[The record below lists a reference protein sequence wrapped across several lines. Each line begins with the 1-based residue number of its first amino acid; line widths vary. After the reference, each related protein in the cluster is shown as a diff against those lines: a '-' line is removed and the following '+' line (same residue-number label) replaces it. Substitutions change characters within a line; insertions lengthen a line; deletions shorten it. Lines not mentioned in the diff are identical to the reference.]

1 MVREKCLWVCEV
13 ADMKKKSK
21 AVILGKNAGLII
33 AGSLLYALGM
43 NLFLTPL
50 HLFSGGGVGLAQLLT
65 LFIEQVIEAGNF
77 NLYGIVYLLIN
88 IPLLFL
94 AYFQIGKKFFVKTL
108 IGSGAISLFITLIPT
123 LSVPI
128 VDDYLTSV
136 LIGGIACGAGVGI
149 ILIAG
154 GSGGGIDVVAMWAAK
169 KFRNASVGK
178 ISLYFNVLLY
188 AVMLFLFDARTV
200 IYSLIYT
207 VVFTLVLD
215 KTHYQNINVRVMI
228 FTKKE
233 GIDKQINEKTR
244 RGVTEWNGYGAYTSE
259 PMHILVSCINKY
271 EVNEM
276 MEIVQTIDPRAFV
289 IVDENVIVNGN
300 FEKRL

>member
-1 MVREKCLWVCEV
+1 
-13 ADMKKKSK
+13 MKKKNKSIALAK
-21 AVILGKNAGLII
+21 NVIWII
-33 AGSLLYALGM
+33 AGSLLYAAGM

-65 LFIEQVIEAGNF
+65 LFLEQFLQVENF

-94 AYFQIGKKFFVKTL
+94 AFYQIGKNFFIKTL
-108 IGSGAISLFITLIPT
+108 IGSGAISLFITLVPT
-123 LSVPI
+123 LTVPM
-128 VDDYLTSV
+128 VNDYLTSV

-154 GSGGGIDVVAMWAAK
+154 GSGGGIDIVAMWAAK
-169 KFRNASVGK
+169 KFKNASVGK
-178 ISLYFNVLLY
+178 ISLYFNILLY
-188 AVMLFLFDARTV
+188 AVMLFLFDVQTV
-200 IYSLIYT
+200 IYSLIFT

-228 FTKKE
+228 FTKKD
-233 GIDKQINEKTR
+233 GIDKAINEKTR
-244 RGVTEWNGYGAYTSE
+244 RGVTKWDGCGAYTKEST
-259 PMHILVSCINKY
+259 HVLVSCINKY
-271 EVNEM
+271 EINDM
-276 MEIVQTIDPRAFV
+276 MEMIQSIDPQAFV
-289 IVDENVIVNGN
+289 IVDENVMVNGN

>member
-1 MVREKCLWVCEV
+1 
-13 ADMKKKSK
+13 MKKKSK
-21 AVILGKNAGLII
+21 SVILAKNAGMII
-33 AGSLLYALGM
+33 AGSMLYALGM

-65 LFIEQVIEAGNF
+65 LFLEQVIVVENL
-77 NLYGIVYLLIN
+77 NLYGIVYMLIN

-94 AYFQIGKKFFVKTL
+94 AFFQIGKNFFVKTL

-123 LSVPI
+123 LTVPL

-154 GSGGGIDVVAMWAAK
+154 GSGGGIDVVAMWATK
-169 KFRNASVGK
+169 KFHNASVGK

-188 AVMLFLFDARTV
+188 AVMLFLFDVPTV

-207 VVFTLVLD
+207 VIFTLVLD

-228 FTKKE
+228 FTKKD
-233 GIDKQINEKTR
+233 GIDKEINEKTG
-244 RGVTEWNGYGAYTSE
+244 RGVTKWEGCGAYTKE
-259 PMHILVSCINKY
+259 ATQILVSCINKY
-271 EVNEM
+271 EIHEM
-276 MEIVQTIDPRAFV
+276 MEIVQSIDPQAFV

>member
-1 MVREKCLWVCEV
+1 
-13 ADMKKKSK
+13 MKKKSRI
-21 AVILGKNAGLII
+21 AVLVKNAGLII
-33 AGSLLYALGM
+33 GGSLLYALGM

-50 HLFSGGGVGLAQLLT
+50 RLFSGGGIGLAQLLT
-65 LFIEQVIEAGNF
+65 LLLEKVMNAGNF
-77 NLYGIVYLLIN
+77 NMYGIVYMLIN

-94 AYFQIGKKFFVKTL
+94 AYFQLGHKFFIKTL
-108 IGSGAISLFITLIPT
+108 IGSGATSLFITLIPT
-123 LSVPI
+123 VAVPL
-128 VDDYLTSV
+128 VEDYLTSV

-169 KFRNASVGK
+169 KFKNASVGK

-188 AVMLFLFDARTV
+188 TVMLFLFDVRTV

-228 FTKKE
+228 FTKKD
-233 GIDKQINEKTR
+233 GIDEAINLRTR
-244 RGVTEWNGYGAYTSE
+244 RGVTKWDGCGAYTKEST
-259 PMHILVSCINKY
+259 HVLVSCINKY
-271 EVNEM
+271 EVNELM
-276 MEIVQTIDPRAFV
+276 DMVQSMDPQAFV
-289 IVDENVIVNGN
+289 IVDENVMVNGN

>member
-1 MVREKCLWVCEV
+1 MKEKSR
-13 ADMKKKSK
+13 SK
-21 AVILGKNAGLII
+21 IFMKNAGLII
-33 AGSLLYALGM
+33 GGSLLYALGM

-50 HLFSGGGVGLAQLLT
+50 HLFSGGGVGLAQLIT
-65 LFIEQVIEAGNF
+65 LFLENLIDVGSF
-77 NLYGIVYLLIN
+77 NLYGIVYMLIN

-94 AYFQIGKKFFVKTL
+94 AYFQLGYKFFIKTL
-108 IGSGAISLFITLIPT
+108 IGSGAISLFITLVPT

-128 VDDYLTSV
+128 VEDYLTAV
-136 LIGGIACGAGVGI
+136 LIGGIAAGAGVGL

-188 AVMLFLFDARTV
+188 AIMLFLFDAETV

-207 VVFTLVLD
+207 VIFTLILD

-228 FTKKE
+228 FTKKD
-233 GIDKQINEKTR
+233 GIDQAINVRTG
-244 RGVTEWNGYGAYTSE
+244 RGVTKWDGCGAYTKESTQ
-259 PMHILVSCINKY
+259 ILVSCINKY

-276 MEIVQTIDPRAFV
+276 MDLVHSIDPQAFI
-289 IVDENVIVNGN
+289 IVDENVTVNGN

>member
-1 MVREKCLWVCEV
+1 
-13 ADMKKKSK
+13 MKKKSK
-21 AVILGKNAGLII
+21 AVILGKNAALIV

-50 HLFSGGGVGLAQLLT
+50 HLFSGGGVGLAQLIT
-65 LFIEQVIEAGNF
+65 LFLEKFIPVGNF
-77 NLYGIVYLLIN
+77 NLYGIIYLLIN

-94 AYFQIGKKFFVKTL
+94 AWFQIGKKFFIKTM

-123 LSVPI
+123 LAVPI
-128 VDDYLTSV
+128 VNDYLTSV
-136 LIGGIACGAGVGI
+136 LIGGIASGAGVGL

-154 GSGGGIDVVAMWAAK
+154 GSGGGIDVVAVWAAK
-169 KFRNASVGK
+169 KFKGASVGQ

-188 AVMLFLFDARTV
+188 AVMLFLFDVQTV

-215 KTHYQNINVRVMI
+215 RTHYQNINVRVMI
-228 FTKKE
+228 FTKKD
-233 GIDKQINEKTR
+233 GIDKEITERTR
-244 RGVTEWNGYGAYTSE
+244 RGVTEWDGYGAYTSE
-259 PMHILVSCINKY
+259 PMHILVSCISKY
-271 EVNEM
+271 EVNDM
-276 MEIVQTIDPRAFV
+276 MEIIQSIDPQAFV

>member
-1 MVREKCLWVCEV
+1 MKEKSR
-13 ADMKKKSK
+13 SK
-21 AVILGKNAGLII
+21 IFMKNAGLII
-33 AGSLLYALGM
+33 GGSLLYALGM

-50 HLFSGGGVGLAQLLT
+50 HLFSGGGVGLAQLIT
-65 LFIEQVIEAGNF
+65 LFLENLIDVGSF
-77 NLYGIVYLLIN
+77 NLYGIVYMLIN

-94 AYFQIGKKFFVKTL
+94 AYFQLGYKFFIKTL
-108 IGSGAISLFITLIPT
+108 IGSGAISLFITLVPT

-128 VDDYLTSV
+128 VEDYLTAV
-136 LIGGIACGAGVGI
+136 FIGGIACGAGVGL

-154 GSGGGIDVVAMWAAK
+154 GSGGGIDVIAMWAAK
-169 KFRNASVGK
+169 KLRNASVGK

-188 AVMLFLFDARTV
+188 AVMLFLFDAETV

-207 VVFTLVLD
+207 VIFTLILD

-228 FTKKE
+228 FTKKD
-233 GIDKQINEKTR
+233 GIDRAINVRTG
-244 RGVTEWNGYGAYTSE
+244 RGVTKWDGCGAYTKESTQ
-259 PMHILVSCINKY
+259 ILVSCINKY

-276 MEIVQTIDPRAFV
+276 MDLVHSIDPQAFI
-289 IVDENVIVNGN
+289 IVDENVTVNGN

>member
-1 MVREKCLWVCEV
+1 
-13 ADMKKKSK
+13 MKKKSRSLVL
-21 AVILGKNAGLII
+21 AQNAGMIMG
-33 AGSLLYALGM
+33 GSLLYALGM

-65 LFIEQVIEAGNF
+65 LFLEQLISVGNF
-77 NLYGIVYLLIN
+77 NLYGIVYMLIN

-94 AYFQIGKKFFVKTL
+94 AYFQLGYKFFIKTL
-108 IGSGAISLFITLIPT
+108 IGSGAISLFITLVPT
-123 LSVPI
+123 LTVPI
-128 VDDYLTSV
+128 VEDYLTSV

-188 AVMLFLFDARTV
+188 AIMLFLFDAETV

-228 FTKKE
+228 FTKKD
-233 GIDKQINEKTR
+233 GIDREINVRTR
-244 RGVTEWNGYGAYTSE
+244 RGVTKWDGCGAYTKEST
-259 PMHILVSCINKY
+259 HILVSCINKY

-276 MEIVQTIDPRAFV
+276 MDLVHSIDPQAFI
-289 IVDENVIVNGN
+289 IVDENVMVNGN

>member
-1 MVREKCLWVCEV
+1 MKEKSR
-13 ADMKKKSK
+13 SK
-21 AVILGKNAGLII
+21 IFMKNAGLII
-33 AGSLLYALGM
+33 GGSLLYALGM

-50 HLFSGGGVGLAQLLT
+50 HLFSGGGVGLAQLIT
-65 LFIEQVIEAGNF
+65 LFLENLIDVGSF
-77 NLYGIVYLLIN
+77 NLYGIVYMLIN

-94 AYFQIGKKFFVKTL
+94 AYFQLGYKFFIKTL
-108 IGSGAISLFITLIPT
+108 IGSGAISLFITLVPT

-128 VDDYLTSV
+128 VEDYLTAV
-136 LIGGIACGAGVGI
+136 LIGGIACGAGVGL

-154 GSGGGIDVVAMWAAK
+154 GSGGGIDVIAMWAAK
-169 KFRNASVGK
+169 KLQGASVGK

-188 AVMLFLFDARTV
+188 AVMLFLFDAETV

-228 FTKKE
+228 FTKKD
-233 GIDKQINEKTR
+233 GIDRAINVRTG
-244 RGVTEWNGYGAYTSE
+244 RGVTKWDGCGAYTKESTQ
-259 PMHILVSCINKY
+259 ILVSCINKY

-276 MEIVQTIDPRAFV
+276 MDLVHSIDPQAFI
-289 IVDENVIVNGN
+289 IVDENVTVNGN

>member
-1 MVREKCLWVCEV
+1 
-13 ADMKKKSK
+13 MKKKSK
-21 AVILGKNAGLII
+21 SVILAKNAGLII
-33 AGSLLYALGM
+33 GGSLLYALGM

-65 LFIEQVIEAGNF
+65 LFLEQLIDVGNF
-77 NLYGIVYLLIN
+77 NLYGIVYMLIN
-88 IPLLFL
+88 IPLLLL
-94 AYFQIGKKFFVKTL
+94 AYFQLGHKFFIKTL
-108 IGSGAISLFITLIPT
+108 IGSGAISLFITLVPT
-123 LSVPI
+123 LAIPI

-188 AVMLFLFDARTV
+188 AIMLFMFDAETV

-207 VVFTLVLD
+207 VIFTLVLD

-228 FTKKE
+228 FTKKD
-233 GIDKQINEKTR
+233 GIDREINVRTR
-244 RGVTEWNGYGAYTSE
+244 RGVTKWDGCGAYTKESTQ
-259 PMHILVSCINKY
+259 ILVSCINKY

-276 MEIVQTIDPRAFV
+276 LDLVHSIEPQAFV
-289 IVDENVIVNGN
+289 IVDENVMVSGN

>member
-1 MVREKCLWVCEV
+1 MKEKSR
-13 ADMKKKSK
+13 SK
-21 AVILGKNAGLII
+21 IFMKNAGLII
-33 AGSLLYALGM
+33 GGSLLYALGM

-50 HLFSGGGVGLAQLLT
+50 HLFSGGGVGLAQLIT
-65 LFIEQVIEAGNF
+65 LFLENLIDVGSF
-77 NLYGIVYLLIN
+77 NLYGIVCMLIN

-94 AYFQIGKKFFVKTL
+94 AYFQLGYKFFIKTL
-108 IGSGAISLFITLIPT
+108 IGSGAISLFITLVPT

-128 VDDYLTSV
+128 VEDYLTAV
-136 LIGGIACGAGVGI
+136 LIGGIACGAGVGL

-154 GSGGGIDVVAMWAAK
+154 GSGGGIDVIAMWAAK
-169 KFRNASVGK
+169 KLQGASVGK

-188 AVMLFLFDARTV
+188 AVMLFLFDAETV

-228 FTKKE
+228 FTKKD
-233 GIDKQINEKTR
+233 GIDRAINVRTG
-244 RGVTEWNGYGAYTSE
+244 RGVTKWDGCGAYTKESTQ
-259 PMHILVSCINKY
+259 ILVSCINKY

-276 MEIVQTIDPRAFV
+276 MDLVHSIDPQAFI
-289 IVDENVIVNGN
+289 IVDENVTVNGN

>member
-1 MVREKCLWVCEV
+1 MKEKSR
-13 ADMKKKSK
+13 SK
-21 AVILGKNAGLII
+21 IFMKNAGLII
-33 AGSLLYALGM
+33 GGSLLYALGM

-50 HLFSGGGVGLAQLLT
+50 HLFSGGGVGLAQLIT
-65 LFIEQVIEAGNF
+65 LFLEHFIDVGNF
-77 NLYGIVYLLIN
+77 NLYGIVYMLIN

-94 AYFQIGKKFFVKTL
+94 AYFQLGYKFFIKTL
-108 IGSGAISLFITLIPT
+108 IGSGAISLFITLVPT

-128 VDDYLTSV
+128 VEDYLTAV
-136 LIGGIACGAGVGI
+136 LIGGIAAGAGVGL

-188 AVMLFLFDARTV
+188 AIMLFLFDAETV

-207 VVFTLVLD
+207 VIFTLILD

-228 FTKKE
+228 FTKKD
-233 GIDKQINEKTR
+233 GIDQAINVRTG
-244 RGVTEWNGYGAYTSE
+244 RGVTKWDGCGAYTKESTQ
-259 PMHILVSCINKY
+259 ILVSCINKY

-276 MEIVQTIDPRAFV
+276 MDLVHSIDPQAFI
-289 IVDENVIVNGN
+289 IVDENVTVNGN

>member
-1 MVREKCLWVCEV
+1 M
-13 ADMKKKSK
+13 
-21 AVILGKNAGLII
+21 KNACLIMG
-33 AGSLLYALGM
+33 GSLLYALGM

-65 LFIEQVIEAGNF
+65 LFLEQMIDVGSF
-77 NLYGIVYLLIN
+77 NLYGIVYMLIN
-88 IPLLFL
+88 IPLLLL
-94 AYFQIGKKFFVKTL
+94 AYFQLGYKFFIKTL

-123 LSVPI
+123 LAVPI

-188 AVMLFLFDARTV
+188 AVMLFMFDAETV

-228 FTKKE
+228 FTKKD
-233 GIDKQINEKTR
+233 GIDNAINVRTG
-244 RGVTEWNGYGAYTSE
+244 RGVTKWDGCGAYTKESTQ
-259 PMHILVSCINKY
+259 ILVSCINKY

-276 MEIVQTIDPRAFV
+276 LDLIHSIDPQAFV
-289 IVDENVIVNGN
+289 IVDENVAVSGN

>member
-1 MVREKCLWVCEV
+1 MS
-13 ADMKKKSK
+13 KKSK
-21 AVILGKNAGLII
+21 ILAKNAGLII
-33 AGSLLYALGM
+33 GGSLLYALGM

-65 LFIEQVIEAGNF
+65 LFVEHFIDVGSF
-77 NLYGIVYLLIN
+77 NLYGIVYLIIN

-94 AYFQIGKKFFVKTL
+94 AYFQLGYKFFIKTL
-108 IGSGAISLFITLIPT
+108 IGSGAISLFITLVPT
-123 LSVPI
+123 LAVPI

-136 LIGGIACGAGVGI
+136 LIGGIAAGAGVGL

-169 KFRNASVGK
+169 KFKNASVGK

-188 AVMLFLFDARTV
+188 AIMLFMFDVQTV

-207 VVFTLVLD
+207 VIFTLILD

-228 FTKKE
+228 FTKKD
-233 GIDKQINEKTR
+233 GIDKEINVRTR
-244 RGVTEWNGYGAYTSE
+244 RGVTKWDGCGAYTKESTQ
-259 PMHILVSCINKY
+259 ILVSCINKY
-271 EVNEM
+271 EVNEVM
-276 MEIVQTIDPRAFV
+276 DLVHSIDPQAFV
-289 IVDENVIVNGN
+289 IVDENVMVSGN

>member
-1 MVREKCLWVCEV
+1 MKEKSR
-13 ADMKKKSK
+13 SK
-21 AVILGKNAGLII
+21 IFMKNAGLII
-33 AGSLLYALGM
+33 GGSLLYALGM

-50 HLFSGGGVGLAQLLT
+50 HLFSGGGVGLAQLIT
-65 LFIEQVIEAGNF
+65 LFLENLIDVGSF
-77 NLYGIVYLLIN
+77 NLYGIVYMLIN

-94 AYFQIGKKFFVKTL
+94 AYFQLGYKFFIKTL
-108 IGSGAISLFITLIPT
+108 IGSGAISLFITLVPT

-128 VDDYLTSV
+128 VEDYLTAV
-136 LIGGIACGAGVGI
+136 LIGGIACGAGVGL

-154 GSGGGIDVVAMWAAK
+154 GSGGGIDVIAMWAAK
-169 KFRNASVGK
+169 KLRNASVGK

-188 AVMLFLFDARTV
+188 AVMLFLFDAETV

-228 FTKKE
+228 FTKKD
-233 GIDKQINEKTR
+233 GIDRAINVRTG
-244 RGVTEWNGYGAYTSE
+244 RGVTKWDGCGAYTKESTQ
-259 PMHILVSCINKY
+259 ILVSCINKY

-276 MEIVQTIDPRAFV
+276 MDLVHSIDPQAFI
-289 IVDENVIVNGN
+289 IVDENVTVNGN

>member
-1 MVREKCLWVCEV
+1 
-13 ADMKKKSK
+13 MKKKSK
-21 AVILGKNAGLII
+21 VVILGKNAALIV

-50 HLFSGGGVGLAQLLT
+50 HLFSGGGIGLSQLLT
-65 LFIEQVIEAGNF
+65 LFLEKFIPVGNL
-77 NLYGIVYLLIN
+77 NLYGIIYLLIN

-94 AYFQIGKKFFVKTL
+94 AWFQIGKKFFIKTM
-108 IGSGAISLFITLIPT
+108 IGSGAISVFITLIPT
-123 LSVPI
+123 LAVPI
-128 VDDYLTSV
+128 VNDYLTSV
-136 LIGGIACGAGVGI
+136 LIGGIASGAGVGL
-149 ILIAG
+149 ILSAG
-154 GSGGGIDVVAMWAAK
+154 GSGGGIDVVAVWAAK
-169 KFRNASVGK
+169 KFKGASVGQ

-188 AVMLFLFDARTV
+188 AVMLFLFDAQTV

-228 FTKKE
+228 FTKKD
-233 GIDKQINEKTR
+233 GIDKEITERTR
-244 RGVTEWNGYGAYTSE
+244 RGVTEWDGYGAYTSE
-259 PMHILVSCINKY
+259 PMHILVSCISKY
-271 EVNEM
+271 EVNDM
-276 MEIVQTIDPRAFV
+276 MEIVQSIDPQAFV

>member
-1 MVREKCLWVCEV
+1 
-13 ADMKKKSK
+13 MKKKNK
-21 AVILGKNAGLII
+21 NIILIKNSGLI
-33 AGSLLYALGM
+33 AGGSLLYALGM

-65 LFIEQVIEAGNF
+65 LFLEKFISVEGV
-77 NLYGIVYLLIN
+77 NLYGIVYMLIN

-94 AYFQIGKKFFVKTL
+94 AFFSIGKRFFIKTL

-123 LSVPI
+123 LAVPI

-136 LIGGIACGAGVGI
+136 LIGGIAAGAGVGM
-149 ILIAG
+149 ILMAG
-154 GSGGGIDVVAMWAAK
+154 GSGGGVDVVAVWATK
-169 KFRNASVGK
+169 KYKGASVGS
-178 ISLYFNVLLY
+178 ISLYFNILLY
-188 AVMLFLFDARTV
+188 AVMLFMFDAETV

-228 FTKKE
+228 FTKKD
-233 GIDKQINEKTR
+233 GIDKAINEQTG
-244 RGVTEWNGYGAYTSE
+244 RGVTKWDGCGAYTKESTQ
-259 PMHILVSCINKY
+259 ILVSCINKY
-271 EVNEM
+271 EISDM
-276 MEIVQTIDPRAFV
+276 MEIVQSIDPQAFV
-289 IVDENVIVNGN
+289 IVDENVVVNGN

>member
-1 MVREKCLWVCEV
+1 
-13 ADMKKKSK
+13 MKKKTK
-21 AVILGKNAGLII
+21 ANILVKNGSLII

-50 HLFSGGGVGLAQLLT
+50 QLFSGGGVGLAQLLT
-65 LFIEQVIEAGNF
+65 LFLEQVIRVPNL
-77 NLYGIVYLLIN
+77 NLYGIVYMLIN

-94 AYFQIGKKFFVKTL
+94 AFFQIGKNFFVKTL

-123 LSVPI
+123 LAVPI

-136 LIGGIACGAGVGI
+136 LIGGIAAGAGVGI

-169 KFRNASVGK
+169 KFKNASVGK

-188 AVMLFLFDARTV
+188 AVMLFMFDVQTV

-207 VVFTLVLD
+207 VIFTLVLD

-233 GIDKQINEKTR
+233 GIDKAINEQTR
-244 RGVTEWNGYGAYTSE
+244 RGVTKWDGCGAYTKESTQ
-259 PMHILVSCINKY
+259 ILVSCINKY
-271 EVNEM
+271 EVNDM
-276 MEIVQTIDPRAFV
+276 MEIVQSIDPQAFV

>member
-1 MVREKCLWVCEV
+1 
-13 ADMKKKSK
+13 MKKKSI
-21 AVILGKNAGLII
+21 ILAKNAGLII
-33 AGSLLYALGM
+33 GGSLLYALGM

-65 LFIEQVIEAGNF
+65 LFVEHFIDVGSF
-77 NLYGIVYLLIN
+77 NLYGIVYLIIN

-94 AYFQIGKKFFVKTL
+94 AYFQLGYKFFIKTL
-108 IGSGAISLFITLIPT
+108 IGSGAISLFITLVPT
-123 LSVPI
+123 LAAPI

-136 LIGGIACGAGVGI
+136 LIGGIAAGAGVGL

-169 KFRNASVGK
+169 KIKNASVGK

-188 AVMLFLFDARTV
+188 AIMLFMFDVQTV

-207 VVFTLVLD
+207 VIFTLILD
-215 KTHYQNINVRVMI
+215 KTHYQNINVRMMI
-228 FTKKE
+228 FTKKD
-233 GIDKQINEKTR
+233 GIDREINVRTR
-244 RGVTEWNGYGAYTSE
+244 RGVTKWDGCGAYTQEST
-259 PMHILVSCINKY
+259 HILVSCINKY
-271 EVNEM
+271 EVNEVM
-276 MEIVQTIDPRAFV
+276 DLVHSIDPQAFV
-289 IVDENVIVNGN
+289 IVDENVMVNGN

>member
-1 MVREKCLWVCEV
+1 
-13 ADMKKKSK
+13 MKEKSK
-21 AVILGKNAGLII
+21 SKNLMKNVCLIMG
-33 AGSLLYALGM
+33 GSLLYALGM

-65 LFIEQVIEAGNF
+65 LFLEQVIDVGSF

-94 AYFQIGKKFFVKTL
+94 AYFQLGYKFFIKTL

-123 LSVPI
+123 LAVPI
-128 VDDYLTSV
+128 VDNYLTSV
-136 LIGGIACGAGVGI
+136 LIGGIACGTGVGI

-169 KFRNASVGK
+169 KFQGASVGK
-178 ISLYFNVLLY
+178 ISLYFNLLLY
-188 AVMLFLFDARTV
+188 AVMLFMFDVETV

-228 FTKKE
+228 FTKKD
-233 GIDKQINEKTR
+233 GIDTAINVRTG
-244 RGVTEWNGYGAYTSE
+244 RGVTKWDGCGAYTKESTQ
-259 PMHILVSCINKY
+259 ILVSCINKY

-276 MEIVQTIDPRAFV
+276 LDLVHSIDPQAFV
-289 IVDENVIVNGN
+289 IVDENVAVSGN

>member
-1 MVREKCLWVCEV
+1 
-13 ADMKKKSK
+13 MKKKSR
-21 AVILGKNAGLII
+21 AVVLGKNTALII
-33 AGSLLYALGM
+33 AGSMLYAFGM

-50 HLFSGGGVGLAQLLT
+50 QLFSGGGVGLAQLLT
-65 LFIEQVIEAGNF
+65 LFLEKFIRVESL
-77 NLYGIVYLLIN
+77 NLYGIVYMVIN

-94 AYFQIGKKFFVKTL
+94 AFFHIGKPFFVKTL

-123 LSVPI
+123 LAVPI

-136 LIGGIACGAGVGI
+136 LIGGIAAGAGVGL

-154 GSGGGIDVVAMWAAK
+154 GSGGGIDVVAVWAAK
-169 KFRNASVGK
+169 KFKGASVGR

-188 AVMLFLFDARTV
+188 AVMLFLFDAQTV

-207 VVFTLVLD
+207 VIFTLVLD

-228 FTKKE
+228 FTKKD
-233 GIDKQINEKTR
+233 GIDKLINEKTR
-244 RGVTEWNGYGAYTSE
+244 RGVTKWEGCGAYTKESTQ
-259 PMHILVSCINKY
+259 ILVSCISKY
-271 EVNEM
+271 EVNDM
-276 MEIVQTIDPRAFV
+276 MEIVQSIDPQAFV

-300 FEKRL
+300 FEKRI

>member
-1 MVREKCLWVCEV
+1 M
-13 ADMKKKSK
+13 
-21 AVILGKNAGLII
+21 KNAGLIMG
-33 AGSLLYALGM
+33 GSLLYALGM

-65 LFIEQVIEAGNF
+65 LFLEQMIDVGNF

-94 AYFQIGKKFFVKTL
+94 AYFQLGYKFFIKTL

-123 LSVPI
+123 LTVPI

-188 AVMLFLFDARTV
+188 AVMLFLFDAETV
-200 IYSLIYT
+200 IYSLIFT

-228 FTKKE
+228 FTKKD
-233 GIDKQINEKTR
+233 GIDKAINVRTG
-244 RGVTEWNGYGAYTSE
+244 RGVTRWEGCGAYTKE
-259 PMHILVSCINKY
+259 ETQILVSCINKY

-276 MEIVQTIDPRAFV
+276 LDLVHSIDPQAFV
-289 IVDENVIVNGN
+289 IVDENVMVSGN

>member
-1 MVREKCLWVCEV
+1 
-13 ADMKKKSK
+13 MKKKSRSLVL
-21 AVILGKNAGLII
+21 AQNAGMIMG
-33 AGSLLYALGM
+33 GSLLYALGM

-65 LFIEQVIEAGNF
+65 LFLEQLINVGNF
-77 NLYGIVYLLIN
+77 NLYGIVYMLIN

-94 AYFQIGKKFFVKTL
+94 AYYQLGYKFFIKTL
-108 IGSGAISLFITLIPT
+108 IGSAAISLFTTLVPT
-123 LSVPI
+123 LAVPI
-128 VDDYLTSV
+128 VEDYLTSV

-188 AVMLFLFDARTV
+188 AIMLFMFDAQTV

-207 VVFTLVLD
+207 VIFTLVLD

-228 FTKKE
+228 FTKKD
-233 GIDKQINEKTR
+233 GIDREINVRTR
-244 RGVTEWNGYGAYTSE
+244 RGVTKWEGCGAYTKESTQ
-259 PMHILVSCINKY
+259 ILVSCINKY

-276 MEIVQTIDPRAFV
+276 MDLVHSIDPQAFV
-289 IVDENVIVNGN
+289 IVDENVMVSGN

>member
-1 MVREKCLWVCEV
+1 M
-13 ADMKKKSK
+13 
-21 AVILGKNAGLII
+21 KNAGLII
-33 AGSLLYALGM
+33 GGSMLYALGM

-50 HLFSGGGVGLAQLLT
+50 HLFSGGGVGLAQLIT
-65 LFIEQVIEAGNF
+65 LFLEHFVNVGNL
-77 NLYGIVYLLIN
+77 NLYGIVYLVIN

-94 AYFQIGKKFFVKTL
+94 AYFQLGYKFFIKTL
-108 IGSGAISLFITLIPT
+108 IGSGAISLFTTLIPT

-128 VDDYLTSV
+128 VDDYLTAV
-136 LIGGIACGAGVGI
+136 LIGGIAAGAGVGL

-154 GSGGGIDVVAMWAAK
+154 GSGGGVDVIAMWAAK

-188 AVMLFLFDARTV
+188 AVMLFMFDAETV

-207 VVFTLVLD
+207 VIFTLILD

-228 FTKKE
+228 FTKKS
-233 GIDKQINEKTR
+233 GIDKAINVRTG
-244 RGVTEWNGYGAYTSE
+244 RGVTKWDGFGAYTQE
-259 PMHILVSCINKY
+259 ATQILVSCINKY

-276 MEIVQTIDPRAFV
+276 LDLVHSIDPKAFV
-289 IVDENVIVNGN
+289 IVDEHVMVSGN